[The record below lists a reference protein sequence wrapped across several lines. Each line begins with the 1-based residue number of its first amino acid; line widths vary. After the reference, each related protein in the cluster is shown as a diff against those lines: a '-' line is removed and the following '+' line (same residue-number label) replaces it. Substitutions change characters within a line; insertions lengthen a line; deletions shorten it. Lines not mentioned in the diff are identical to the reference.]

1 MFGTLTKSSLI
12 KLFAKHALVHA
23 TAIISWVIVGGFGV
37 VLIIAI
43 ATLLVILWNVI
54 DSFLWDLPY
63 DKPEP
68 DKCELILMIC
78 TKITC

>member
-1 MFGTLTKSSLI
+1 MFETLMKNSLI
-12 KLFAKHALVHA
+12 KLFDKHVLAHA
-23 TAIISWVIVGGFGV
+23 TAIISWVVAGGFVV
-37 VLIIAI
+37 VLVVVAVASLYISWGALD
-43 ATLLVILWNVI
+43 AL
-54 DSFLWDLPY
+54 LWDLPC